1 MGGEGGRR
9 QGRYRVEEAEGRD
22 LGGETV
28 RKIKKRVEKNG
39 RDRKSYRDET

>member
-9 QGRYRVEEAEGRD
+9 QGRCEWKMRRGERFRRRD
-22 LGGETV
+22 CE
-28 RKIKKRVEKNG
+28 KDKKGVEKNG